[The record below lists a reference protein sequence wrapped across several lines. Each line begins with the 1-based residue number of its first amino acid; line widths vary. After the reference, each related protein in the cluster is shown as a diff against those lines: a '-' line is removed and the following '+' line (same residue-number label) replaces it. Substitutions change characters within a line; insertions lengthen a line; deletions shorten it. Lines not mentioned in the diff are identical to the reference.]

1 MTAIGFELVRRNARI
16 LLDRLADDEPRI
28 PSERIKLI
36 FLLLTGYF
44 LTFVA
49 KYRTRKF
56 SDQKKYNETYWLNLQ
71 QFRFQHYVVLSC
83 TKVLITFR
91 CWFLIYSLR
100 WLVQRLLRISNLLL
114 VTPLSIL
121 RYPI

>member
-44 LTFVA
+44 LTSVA

-56 SDQKKYNETYWLNLQ
+56 FDQKKYNETYWLNL
-71 QFRFQHYVVLSC
+71 
-83 TKVLITFR
+83 
-91 CWFLIYSLR
+91 
-100 WLVQRLLRISNLLL
+100 
-114 VTPLSIL
+114 
-121 RYPI
+121 